1 MSKIYRNISIKYKQK
16 RFAHIN
22 YITFTSNIILR
33 RTPGVGNT
41 AMQIKAFGV
50 GQELTE

>member
-1 MSKIYRNISIKYKQK
+1 MKYKQK

-22 YITFTSNIILR
+22 SIIFTSNIILR
-33 RTPGVGNT
+33 RTSGIGNT